1 MERRKRKTED
11 MNQQKINYQKELD
24 KIISALEQKG
34 EKKTLLLHSCCAP
47 CSSYVLE
54 YLSRYFYIT
63 VFYYNPNIYPPKEYD
78 TRMEEQKRLVSQMP
92 VLLPVR
98 VVEADY
104 EPELFF
110 EMARG
115 MERIPEGGE
124 RCFLCYEMRM
134 RKAAAYAADQGF
146 DYFTTTLSISPL
158 KNAGK
163 LNEIGLKLA
172 EETGV
177 PYLVSDFKKKN
188 GYKRSVELSA
198 EYGLYRQNYC
208 GCVYS
213 QREE

>member
-188 GYKRSVELSA
+188 GYKRSIELSA